1 MSCNID
7 IDLKLNI
14 HDAALIR
21 QYLFQHTKQDSY
33 EFPGQQTI
41 VIRDFIRNLD
51 EQIEAELSKEEKK
64 DEEHEIVP
72 TMPPSHPKIIPRP
85 SKFRPIFFN
94 FFAFFDF
101 V

>member
-21 QYLFQHTKQDSY
+21 EFLFRQTKQDSY

-41 VIRDFIRNLD
+41 IIREFIRQMD
-51 EQIEAELSKEEKK
+51 EQIEANLPE
-64 DEEHEIVP
+64 DHDHEGL
-72 TMPPSHPKIIPRP
+72 
-85 SKFRPIFFN
+85 
-94 FFAFFDF
+94 
-101 V
+101 